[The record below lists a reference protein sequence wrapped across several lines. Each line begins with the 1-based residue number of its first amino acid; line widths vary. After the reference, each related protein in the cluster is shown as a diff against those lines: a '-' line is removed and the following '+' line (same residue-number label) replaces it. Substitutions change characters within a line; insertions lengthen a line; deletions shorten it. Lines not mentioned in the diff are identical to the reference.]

1 MLTKKTTIFCVN
13 RINSIALKQHKLLL
27 RVVFMAD
34 LKFNDKEK
42 DKLRVLELLVNN
54 KLTAQEAAIQLNVH
68 IRTIWRLK
76 KNTNLKE
83 MRP

>member
-1 MLTKKTTIFCVN
+1 MD
-13 RINSIALKQHKLLL
+13 
-27 RVVFMAD
+27 D
-34 LKFNDKEK
+34 LKFNAKEK

-68 IRTIWRLK
+68 IRTIRRLK
-76 KNTNLKE
+76 KNTNLKV